1 MKKTMILTAAIL
13 LSLCANP
20 AWAKEPKQ
28 FVADFIND
36 VNAGKISQA
45 YDGLLQGSGIAQAK
59 PQDLEVLKSQTSNL
73 LSFYGSVLDSEIV
86 REEKIGNS
94 IVRLVYILKHEK
106 TPVIWQFYFYR
117 PHGKWFLGKID
128 FNDQFQN
135 LEKTQ

>member
-1 MKKTMILTAAIL
+1 MKKTMILTAAVL
-13 LSLCANP
+13 LSLCVNP

-28 FVADFIND
+28 FVAEFFKG
-36 VNAGKISQA
+36 VKAGKVNQA

-59 PQDLEVLKSQTSNL
+59 PQDVDVLKSQTSNIV
-73 LSFYGSVLDSEIV
+73 SFYGPILDSEIV
-86 REEKIGNS
+86 REEKFGNS

-106 TPVIWQFYFYR
+106 GPIIWQFYFYR